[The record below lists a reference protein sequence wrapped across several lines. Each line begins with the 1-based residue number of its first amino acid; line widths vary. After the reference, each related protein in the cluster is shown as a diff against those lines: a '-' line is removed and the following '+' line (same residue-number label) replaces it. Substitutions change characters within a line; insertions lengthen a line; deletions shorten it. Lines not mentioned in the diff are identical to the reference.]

1 MDEIY
6 YDSIKGRE
14 NIRTITLR
22 GHNILHFGEGQ
33 PLRNVGIPEIALVTA
48 PDYLT
53 VVSESHEMEKFNLD
67 LMHEQTLTF
76 IEIIQKIDA
85 TPSDQLG
92 KPEPYTFGL
101 GRIKNKNK

>member
-6 YDSIKGRE
+6 YESVKNRK

-53 VVSESHEMEKFNLD
+53 VISESHEMEKFNPE
-67 LMHEQTLTF
+67 LMYEQTLTF
-76 IEIIQKIDA
+76 AEIINRIDA
-85 TPSDQLG
+85 TPADELG

-101 GRIKNKNK
+101 GRIKNRNK